1 MRPADLANYRLPP
14 AWRWF
19 KAFVWRVEHD
29 FERTK
34 VSGKVQDDIRVRVA
48 VIMAIFAAMFLM
60 LIIGATRLAL
70 FSSAADAGVARLALP
85 GARGDL
91 VDRNGQM
98 LAVDLPHFGIYV
110 DPREIWDTS
119 ETRRVLAVAVPEIDV
134 VRLERALQG
143 RRREFLL
150 GGLTPEQKLRLQD
163 LGLPGISFEEEER
176 RVYPL
181 GATAAHLIGFSGKGG
196 AGLAGAELA
205 LDQTVRNGAA
215 QHDAIPLAVDLR
227 IQSALED
234 EVQKAVRE
242 FQAKGAVGLV
252 TNVHTGEVLG
262 MVSYPDFD
270 PNLAGQTSPDQLR
283 NRAAAQVY
291 EMGSIFKVFTVAAGL
306 DSGAATLSATFDAT
320 TPITIDGQTIHDYH
334 AENRVMTLSDI
345 FLHSSNIGTS
355 RLALSMGPN
364 AVQAYFRK
372 FGMFSAAPIEL
383 AETTRPLLPRQW
395 TGNIVATTSF
405 GHSISVTP
413 LAIASGMGAIF
424 NGGTFVPLTIRKAE
438 PGAVPSGRRVVSQ
451 STARSM
457 LDLMRLNVT
466 NGTGGRAEMV
476 APGYRIGGK
485 TGSADKIIAGKY
497 DHSKLVSTFAAIFPT
512 DGAMEADRY
521 FVLIL
526 LDEPKGN
533 KASYGFATGGWTAA
547 PTAGR
552 VVERIAPYLGIKR
565 VVTPVPLT
573 TANTVAPERL
583 NGGEL

>member
-1 MRPADLANYRLPP
+1 LRPADLANYRLPP

-34 VSGKVQDDIRVRVA
+34 VSGRALDHVRFRVA
-48 VIMAIFAAMFLM
+48 VIMAAFAAMFLM
-60 LIIGATRLAL
+60 LMIGAARLAL
-70 FSSAADAGVARLALP
+70 VSNTGDVATGRPALP

-98 LAVDLPHFGIYV
+98 LAVDLPHFGIYL
-110 DPREIWDTS
+110 DPREIWDSS
-119 ETRRVLAVAVPEIDV
+119 ETRRVLAVALPELDTA
-134 VRLERALQG
+134 RLERALQG
-143 RRREFLL
+143 KRREFLL
-150 GGLTPEQKLRLQD
+150 GAMTPEQKLRLQD

-181 GATAAHLIGFSGKGG
+181 GATAAHLIGYSGKGG

-215 QHDAIPLAVDLR
+215 EHQAIALAIDLR
-227 IQSALED
+227 VQSALED

-270 PNLAGQTSPDQLR
+270 PNLAGQTSPDQLL

-306 DSGAATLSATFDAT
+306 DSAAATLSTTFDAT
-320 TPITIDGQTIHDYH
+320 TPITVDGQTIHDYH
-334 AENRVMTLSDI
+334 PENRVMTLSDT

-364 AVQAYFRK
+364 TMQAYFRK

-395 TGNIVATTSF
+395 TGNIVPRPRL
-405 GHSISVTP
+405 VTRFRLPRLPLP
-413 LAIASGMGAIF
+413 LAW
-424 NGGTFVPLTIRKAE
+424 
-438 PGAVPSGRRVVSQ
+438 
-451 STARSM
+451 ARS
-457 LDLMRLNVT
+457 LM
-466 NGTGGRAEMV
+466 
-476 APGYRIGGK
+476 
-485 TGSADKIIAGKY
+485 
-497 DHSKLVSTFAAIFPT
+497 AAHLCP
-512 DGAMEADRY
+512 
-521 FVLIL
+521 
-526 LDEPKGN
+526 
-533 KASYGFATGGWTAA
+533 
-547 PTAGR
+547 
-552 VVERIAPYLGIKR
+552 
-565 VVTPVPLT
+565 
-573 TANTVAPERL
+573 
-583 NGGEL
+583 

>member
-1 MRPADLANYRLPP
+1 
-14 AWRWF
+14 
-19 KAFVWRVEHD
+19 
-29 FERTK
+29 
-34 VSGKVQDDIRVRVA
+34 
-48 VIMAIFAAMFLM
+48 MAAFAAMFLM
-60 LIIGATRLAL
+60 LMIGAARLAL
-70 FSSAADAGVARLALP
+70 VSNTGDVAAGRPALP

-98 LAVDLPHFGIYV
+98 LAVDLPHFGIYL
-110 DPREIWDTS
+110 DPREIWDPS
-119 ETRRVLAVAVPEIDV
+119 ETRRVLAVALPELDTA
-134 VRLERALQG
+134 RLERALQG
-143 RRREFLL
+143 KRREFLL
-150 GGLTPEQKLRLQD
+150 GAMTPEQKLRLQD

-181 GATAAHLIGFSGKGG
+181 GATAAHLIGYSGKGG

-215 QHDAIPLAVDLR
+215 EHQAIALAIDLR
-227 IQSALED
+227 VQSALED

-270 PNLAGQTSPDQLR
+270 PNLAGQTSPDQLL

-306 DSGAATLSATFDAT
+306 DSAAATLSTTFDAT
-320 TPITIDGQTIHDYH
+320 TPITVDGQTIHDYH
-334 AENRVMTLSDI
+334 PENRVMTLSDT

-364 AVQAYFRK
+364 TMQAYFRK

-395 TGNIVATTSF
+395 TGNIVASTSF

-485 TGSADKIIAGKY
+485 TGSAEKIVGGRY
-497 DHSKLVSTFAAIFPT
+497 DHSKLVSTFAAVFPT

-533 KASYGFATGGWTAA
+533 KASYGYAAGGWTAA

-552 VVERIAPYLGIKR
+552 VVERIAPYLGVKR

-573 TANTVAPERL
+573 TANTAAPERL

>member
-1 MRPADLANYRLPP
+1 MRPADLAHYRLPP
-14 AWRWF
+14 AWRWL

-34 VSGKVQDDIRVRVA
+34 VSGKIQDDIRVRVA
-48 VIMAIFAAMFLM
+48 SVMALFAVAFFL
-60 LIIGATRLAL
+60 LALGAARLAL
-70 FSSAADAGVARLALP
+70 FSGPADANAGQMALP

-119 ETRRVLAVAVPEIDV
+119 ETQRVLAVALPELDRA
-134 VRLERALQG
+134 RLGRALQG
-143 RRREFLL
+143 KRREFLF
-150 GGLTPEQKLRLQD
+150 GGMTPEQKMRIQD

-181 GATAAHLIGFSGKGG
+181 GATAAHLIGYSGKGG

-215 QHDAIPLAVDLR
+215 HHDAVPLAVDLR
-227 IQSALED
+227 IQAALED
-234 EVQKAVRE
+234 EVQKAARE
-242 FQAKGAVGLV
+242 FQAKAAVGLV
-252 TNVHTGEVLG
+252 TNIHTGEVLG
-262 MVSYPDFD
+262 MVSYPDYD
-270 PNLAGQTSPDQLR
+270 PNLAGQTSLDLLR

-291 EMGSIFKVFTVAAGL
+291 EMGSIFKVFTVAMGL
-306 DSGAATLSATFDAT
+306 DTGAATLSTTFDAT
-320 TPITIDGQTIHDYH
+320 APITINGQTIHDYH
-334 AENRVMTLSDI
+334 PQNRVMTLSEI
-345 FLHSSNIGTS
+345 FLHSSNIGSS

-364 AVQAYFRK
+364 TMQDYFRR
-372 FGMFSAAPIEL
+372 FGLFSAAPIEL

-395 TGNIVATTSF
+395 TPNIVASTSF

-413 LAIASGMGAIF
+413 LAIAAGMGAVL
-424 NGGTFVPLTIRKAE
+424 NGGTFIPLTIRKLE
-438 PGAVPSGRRVVSQ
+438 PGAVPTGRRVISQ
-451 STARSM
+451 ATARSV
-457 LDLMRLNVT
+457 LDVMRLNVT
-466 NGTGGRAEMV
+466 NGTGTQAEFA

-485 TGSADKIIAGKY
+485 TGSADKVIAGKY
-497 DHSKLVSTFAAIFPT
+497 DHSKLVSTFAAVFPT
-512 DGAMEADRY
+512 DGPMEADRY

-533 KASYGFATGGWTAA
+533 KASNGFATGGWTAA

-552 VVERIAPYLGIKR
+552 VIERIAPYLGIKR
-565 VVTPVPLT
+565 VVAPLPLALSGT
-573 TANTVAPERL
+573 LTPERL

>member
-1 MRPADLANYRLPP
+1 MRPADLTHYRLPP

-34 VSGKVQDDIRVRVA
+34 VSGRALDHVRFRVA
-48 VIMAIFAAMFLM
+48 VIMAAFAAMFLM
-60 LIIGATRLAL
+60 LMIGAARLAL
-70 FSSAADAGVARLALP
+70 VSNTGDVATGRPALP

-98 LAVDLPHFGIYV
+98 LAVDLPHFGIYL

-119 ETRRVLAVAVPEIDV
+119 ETRRVLAVALPELDTA
-134 VRLERALQG
+134 RLERALQG
-143 RRREFLL
+143 KRREFLL
-150 GGLTPEQKLRLQD
+150 GAMTPEQKLRLQD

-181 GATAAHLIGFSGKGG
+181 GATAAHLIGYSGKGG

-215 QHDAIPLAVDLR
+215 EHQAIALAIDLR
-227 IQSALED
+227 VQSALED
-234 EVQKAVRE
+234 EVQKAAFE

-262 MVSYPDFD
+262 MVSYPDYD
-270 PNLAGQTSPDQLR
+270 PNLAGQTSPEQLR

-291 EMGSIFKVFTVAAGL
+291 EMGSIFKVFTVAMGL
-306 DSGAATLSATFDAT
+306 DSGAATLSTTFDAT
-320 TPITIDGQTIHDYH
+320 TPITVDGQTIHDYH
-334 AENRVMTLSDI
+334 AENRVMTLSDT

-364 AVQAYFRK
+364 TMQDYFRK
-372 FGMFSAAPIEL
+372 FGLFSAAPIEL
-383 AETTRPLLPRQW
+383 SETARPILPRQW
-395 TGNIVATTSF
+395 TGNIVASASF
-405 GHSISVTP
+405 GHAISVSS

-424 NGGTFVPLTIRKAE
+424 NGGTFVPLTIRKLE

-451 STARSM
+451 ATARSM

-485 TGSADKIIAGKY
+485 TGSAEKIVGGRY
-497 DHSKLVSTFAAIFPT
+497 DHAKLVSTFAAVFPT
-512 DGAMEADRY
+512 DGAMEANRY
-521 FVLIL
+521 FILIL